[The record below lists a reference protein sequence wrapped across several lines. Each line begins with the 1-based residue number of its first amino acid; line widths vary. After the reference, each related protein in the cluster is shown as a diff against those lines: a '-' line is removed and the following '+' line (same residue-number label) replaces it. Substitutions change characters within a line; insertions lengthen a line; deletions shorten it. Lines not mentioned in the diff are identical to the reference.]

1 MDQSESFEP
10 DKKRSARRPQQEQEA
25 SSAARRLR
33 GYPQHQTAPP
43 PPQHSQTQAG
53 VAAAARGQPT
63 AYQQQQQ
70 PPYGLPSQVRQT
82 TGGGYHQ
89 QAAAAA
95 ANASANDYGTNLAA
109 MATASYPSADPYAMQ
124 QEQQRQQQ
132 LLYQQQQQQQQQR
145 LAAAQAQAS
154 SYGGQPAYPAAPGY
168 PYYPAAA
175 GAAGAAPQGG
185 MPHMPVPPPGQ
196 QSYIQ
201 PRAGR
206 LPSDRPLIKLSVSL
220 IDTYKHINTVYYEER
235 DARRKSKEKSKGSGA
250 NNNGW
255 DDENYDYIITP
266 GELFY
271 GRYRIKERIGK
282 GSFGQVVRAE
292 DIESKREV
300 AIKII
305 KSKKPFLM
313 QAKTEIELLT
323 HLWEKDQD
331 DQHNIG
337 EYRPQNKSPVV
348 MIPVGISHAFFFLPL
363 NVSTCRHSPLTNAF
377 HVSEPPVPCV

>member
-10 DKKRSARRPQQEQEA
+10 DKKRSARRPQQEQEGGSVA
-25 SSAARRLR
+25 SRRLR
-33 GYPQHQTAPP
+33 YQQQVQASQQQAQHPP
-43 PPQHSQTQAG
+43 G
-53 VAAAARGQPT
+53 VAAARGQ
-63 AYQQQQQ
+63 ASSSYQQ
-70 PPYGLPSQVRQT
+70 PTYGVSQLPQAA
-82 TGGGYHQ
+82 GYPAPSSV
-89 QAAAAA
+89 AAAAA
-95 ANASANDYGTNLAA
+95 SSSDYASKIAAA
-109 MATASYPSADPYAMQ
+109 MATTAYPAADAYAIQ

-132 LLYQQQQQQQQQR
+132 LLYEQQQQQMQQQQLR
-145 LAAAQAQAS
+145 AAAVAQAS
-154 SYGGQPAYPAAPGY
+154 YAGQTFPAAAAAAAAAATAGY
-168 PYYPAAA
+168 PYYA
-175 GAAGAAPQGG
+175 GAAAQSGG
-185 MPHMPVPPPGQ
+185 MPHMPVPAED
-196 QSYIQ
+196 SYVQ
-201 PRAGR
+201 PRPGR
-206 LPSDRPLIKLSVSL
+206 LPADRPLIKLSVRL

-235 DARRKSKEKSKGSGA
+235 DARRKNREKSKGSGT

-255 DDENYDYIITP
+255 DDENYDYIITS

-331 DQHNIG
+331 DQHN
-337 EYRPQNKSPVV
+337 
-348 MIPVGISHAFFFLPL
+348 VGKF
-363 NVSTCRHSPLTNAF
+363 
-377 HVSEPPVPCV
+377 